1 LGATTAASV
10 LTHDTSVLTH
20 ALSAPASFS
29 GLDER
34 LVAATHEHA
43 TVPTVLLA
51 RTTSAETA
59 RAIVAHAAR
68 KLRGLGLQAICARA
82 HASAP
87 LWQEVA
93 AKLGISAETSHAPLS
108 TDPSKCAERIASA
121 MVARHAAV
129 LAPLPA
135 AGSWDRAVATEL
147 VRLAAPSLL
156 LFVSSSDTSGSS
168 RDEATD
174 LRAEVFELGARLDA
188 SAKERWVAA
197 VAHEAEG
204 LLASDDLAALEHW
217 WSATRDTVHLTTDQ
231 QLLATPADGEAL
243 FSALALARRGWS
255 ASEITILGGDR
266 VALEALVR
274 AGAVDVDRLDRGS
287 SGHGG
292 HGGGWVT
299 ITPAWQ
305 SRADEAAA
313 CATPAARAQVARA
326 LSRTCPDDAW
336 ARARAAELLLGAG
349 TSQLDLADATHAEA
363 VALLHDP
370 LARREIIARWTRE
383 VDALPAASQL
393 PLRVRAAE
401 RALAAGEADEA
412 YRWSQSAAA
421 LAPSDPRVALLLG
434 QAASGLGDLITA
446 KVALE
451 RGRTLAASE
460 RNADIAALIAVELSE
475 VAYLAGDIEL
485 ARREAGP
492 ALEVPATFL
501 RARNTLGKILLA
513 QSKWDD
519 ADRHFAED
527 AWKASSEGN
536 VSAELRARLNR
547 GIALLSKGLVDE
559 ARTIFGAVLDE
570 GERTVEPRACAFAYE
585 NLAVVAMWRHEYGTA
600 LSFFERALKVR
611 QRLGDRLKI
620 ALNLGNLA
628 ELRYKL
634 GLFDHAD
641 HAIFFGR
648 RTLGPGMPHNN
659 SARFSIVAA
668 RLALSRGN
676 TAEARREVARA
687 VADGETAGS
696 RVKMAGEAHRVAT
709 RIALDDGDLGRAGES
724 LAYAKEL
731 ASSDE
736 AKSEVGYLEALL
748 ARAAG
753 EPVVN
758 VLRLA
763 EAALVL
769 TRAHGE
775 EELLRDAHVLLAEI
789 HRGEGQIEL
798 ARAHVEQAIALRDH
812 VVSVLGGE
820 VRDAFLARKDVAAL
834 TRMQAQLD
842 QLAPNSDLEHAAPDS
857 ADRASDDGEPSRP
870 SYIPRSRASDPGSFP
885 REIVGDDPTVR
896 GLRAAIKKVAK
907 SDSTIL
913 IRGESGT
920 GKELVAEA
928 LHRASDRVGG
938 PLVTVNCAAL
948 VETLL
953 LSELFGHEKGAFTG
967 AAARRRGRFE
977 LAEGGTLFLDEI
989 GDISAR
995 TQVALLRVLQ
1005 ERTFER
1011 VGGTTPIRA
1020 NVRIV
1025 CATHRDLKSM
1035 VERGEFR
1042 EDLYYRLR
1050 GITLEVPAL
1059 RQRIGDLPRISE
1071 NLLARIAFERG
1082 ETVKTLAPAA
1092 IELLGRHRWS
1102 GNVRELENALRA
1114 ASLFAETDVIT
1125 ARDLTDNVE
1134 DLGHLGQSRARL
1146 ESSGSSD
1153 RLVAVRLH
1161 DDVPP
1166 AAPSTI
1172 VDLDASTPSSE
1183 DADDVAVQSFE
1194 DGDLPASE
1202 AGPTAIAYACV
1213 RQGSVS
1219 LSDLKRQIERDC
1231 IARALAETKGN
1242 ITRAATLLG
1251 MKRPRLSQLVK
1262 QYGLAAV
1269 SEGSS

>member
-1 LGATTAASV
+1 
-10 LTHDTSVLTH
+10 
-20 ALSAPASFS
+20 
-29 GLDER
+29 
-34 LVAATHEHA
+34 
-43 TVPTVLLA
+43 
-51 RTTSAETA
+51 
-59 RAIVAHAAR
+59 
-68 KLRGLGLQAICARA
+68 
-82 HASAP
+82 
-87 LWQEVA
+87 
-93 AKLGISAETSHAPLS
+93 
-108 TDPSKCAERIASA
+108 
-121 MVARHAAV
+121 
-129 LAPLPA
+129 
-135 AGSWDRAVATEL
+135 
-147 VRLAAPSLL
+147 
-156 LFVSSSDTSGSS
+156 
-168 RDEATD
+168 
-174 LRAEVFELGARLDA
+174 
-188 SAKERWVAA
+188 
-197 VAHEAEG
+197 
-204 LLASDDLAALEHW
+204 
-217 WSATRDTVHLTTDQ
+217 
-231 QLLATPADGEAL
+231 
-243 FSALALARRGWS
+243 
-255 ASEITILGGDR
+255 GDR

-274 AGAVDVDRLDRGS
+274 AGAVDVDRS
-287 SGHGG
+287 STHPAHGPS
-292 HGGGWVT
+292 GGWQSAGWVT

-305 SRADEAAA
+305 ARADEAAA
-313 CATPAARAQVARA
+313 CATPAACAQIARA
-326 LSRTCPDDAW
+326 LSRTSPDDAW
-336 ARARAAELLLGAG
+336 ARARAAELLLHAG
-349 TSQLDLADATHAEA
+349 PAHLDLADATHAEA
-363 VALLHDP
+363 VGLLHDP

-383 VDALPAASQL
+383 VDALPATSQL
-393 PLRVRAAE
+393 PLRVRAGE

-421 LAPSDPRVALLLG
+421 LAPTDARVALLLG
-434 QAASGLGDLITA
+434 QAASALGDLITA

-451 RGRTLAASE
+451 RGRALATDSKGS
-460 RNADIAALIAVELSE
+460 NDGVAALIAVELAE
-475 VAYLAGDIEL
+475 VAYLAGDLEL
-485 ARREAGP
+485 ARREAAP
-492 ALEVPATFL
+492 ALEVTATFL

-527 AWKASSEGN
+527 AWKASSEGD

-709 RIALDDGDLGRAGES
+709 RIALDDGDLGRARES

-736 AKSEVGYLEALL
+736 AKSEVSYLEAVLS
-748 ARAAG
+748 RAAG
-753 EPVVN
+753 EPIDTVIRMAN
-758 VLRLA
+758 D
-763 EAALVL
+763 ALVL

-789 HRGEGQIEL
+789 HRGEGKIEL
-798 ARAHVEQAIALRDH
+798 ARAHIEQAIALRDH

-834 TRMQAQLD
+834 TRMNAQLD
-842 QLAPNSDLEHAAPDS
+842 NETASPDS
-857 ADRASDDGEPSRP
+857 AEERAEDSENDGRPSRP
-870 SYIPRSRASDPGSFP
+870 SYIPRSRAEGASGSSFP
-885 REIVGDDPTVR
+885 RELVGDDPTIR

-1082 ETVKTLAPAA
+1082 EAVKTLAPAA

-1114 ASLFAETDVIT
+1114 AALFAETDVIT

-1134 DLGHLGQSRARL
+1134 DLGHLAVR
-1146 ESSGSSD
+1146 SSASSD
-1153 RLVAVRLH
+1153 RLVAVRLI
-1161 DDVPP
+1161 DIP
-1166 AAPSTI
+1166 APASTV
-1172 VDLDASTPSSE
+1172 VDLDASPAAE
-1183 DADDVAVQSFE
+1183 ECDDVAAQSFE